1 MEASKKMTIKVYWN
15 NGGYT
20 EFRGSNIFAKD
31 GSVCIQNGSDII
43 AIISLY
49 NALFVEY
56 RNDL

>member
-1 MEASKKMTIKVYWN
+1 MVILNLEVVT
-15 NGGYT
+15 
-20 EFRGSNIFAKD
+20 FFAKD